1 MPDLPLAQ
9 ALFAPRSV
17 ALFGASGD
25 STKNTSRPQ
34 RFLKK
39 HGYGGRILPINRT
52 RDELFGEK
60 AYPDLRAVKE
70 PVDHAFIM
78 VPAQHVPE
86 AIAQCCEKKVQVA
99 TIFSDGFAETGDAG
113 RAQQNEILKAAR
125 AGGVRLLGPN
135 CIGLL
140 DLHSHLVLSVNAV
153 LEHAEVRAG
162 STAE

>member
-1 MPDLPLAQ
+1 MPDPKLAQ

-25 STKNTSRPQ
+25 AAKNTSRPQ
-34 RFLKK
+34 RFLRK
-39 HGYGGRILPINRT
+39 HGYAGRILPINRG

-60 AYPDLRAVKE
+60 AYPDLRAITE

-86 AIAQCCEKKVQVA
+86 AIAQCCEKKVPVA
-99 TIFSDGFAETGDAG
+99 TIFSDGFAETGAAG
-113 RAQQNEILKAAR
+113 RAQQDALLKTAR
-125 AGGVRLLGPN
+125 AGGLRLLGPN

-153 LEHAEVRAG
+153 L
-162 STAE
+162 